1 MAFPEIA
8 LGARLYYAHQGRA
21 LARMQG
27 SGTFQGA
34 AARRMLARFL
44 RGAAARRPIED
55 RLNRALE
62 RMQGSDIFQGRSERA
77 YADERFTA
85 WYRHVRRFAEANP
98 LVVRDPDERG
108 HIAERQ
114 SCKPRVE
121 IILLQ
126 GHTAIRLSCANMHLP
141 FFHCDI
147 LTR

>member
-1 MAFPEIA
+1 
-8 LGARLYYAHQGRA
+8 
-21 LARMQG
+21 
-27 SGTFQGA
+27 
-34 AARRMLARFL
+34 MLAGIL
-44 RGAAARRPIED
+44 RGVEARRPGE
-55 RLNRALE
+55 
-62 RMQGSDIFQGRSERA
+62 DIFQGRFERA

-141 FFHCDI
+141 FFQGEI
-147 LTR
+147 LTRQQYRWHCLGAQD

>member
-1 MAFPEIA
+1 MAFPETA

-34 AARRMLARFL
+34 AARRMLAGIL
-44 RGAAARRPIED
+44 REVEARRPGE
-55 RLNRALE
+55 
-62 RMQGSDIFQGRSERA
+62 DIFRGRFERA

-108 HIAERQ
+108 QIAERQ

-126 GHTAIRLSCANMHLP
+126 GHTAIRLFCANSHFP
-141 FFHCDI
+141 FFHGEI
-147 LTR
+147 LTRQQYRWHCLGAQD

>member
-1 MAFPEIA
+1 
-8 LGARLYYAHQGRA
+8 
-21 LARMQG
+21 
-27 SGTFQGA
+27 
-34 AARRMLARFL
+34 MLEGFL
-44 RGAAARRPIED
+44 RGAASRRPIED
-55 RLNRALE
+55 RLKRALE
-62 RMQGSDIFQGRSERA
+62 RMQGSDIFQGRFERA

-126 GHTAIRLSCANMHLP
+126 GHKAIRLFCANSQFH
-141 FFHCDI
+141 FFHGDI
-147 LTR
+147 LTRQQYRWHCLGAQD